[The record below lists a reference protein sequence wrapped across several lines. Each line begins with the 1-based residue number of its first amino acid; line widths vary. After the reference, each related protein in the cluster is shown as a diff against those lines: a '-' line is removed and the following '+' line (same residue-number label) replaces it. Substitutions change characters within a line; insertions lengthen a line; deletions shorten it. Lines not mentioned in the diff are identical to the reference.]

1 MGNKDCEIYHYGVKG
16 MKWGV
21 RRTPAQLGHKKTGSK
36 TKEKAEKKKIDKPN
50 KSVKEIGYAAINKG
64 AEIVATYKTY
74 SLLDDIF
81 LGGKGKQTIGRAATA
96 AWLRANGYKKVKFM

>member
-21 RRTPAQLGHKKTGSK
+21 RRTPDQLGYKKTAVK
-36 TKEKAEKKKIDKPN
+36 PTEKKQSGEPKR
-50 KSVKEIGYAAINKG
+50 SVKEISRKAINKG
-64 AEIVATYKTY
+64 AELVVMYKTY
-74 SLLDDIF
+74 SLLDDVF
-81 LGGKGKQTIGRAATA
+81 YGGKGKQMIGRAATA